1 MSLQTQLAEAELAY
15 HRLMTGR
22 TVQEVVDQNGE
33 RIRYVP
39 ASASRLAAW
48 IQELKVRIAGDNGS
62 TGPMRFW
69 GR

>member
-1 MSLQTQLAEAELAY
+1 MTLEQQLSEAEAAY

-22 TVQEVVDQNGE
+22 SVQEVVDQNGE
-33 RIRYVP
+33 RIRYTP
-39 ASASRLAAW
+39 TNATRLAAY
-48 IQELKVRIAGDNGS
+48 IIELKRRIAGDDGS

>member
-1 MSLQTQLAEAELAY
+1 MTLSQQLAEAESAY

-22 TVQEVVDQNGE
+22 SVQEVVDQNGE
-33 RIRYVP
+33 RVRYTP
-39 ASASRLAAW
+39 ASATRLSVYIA
-48 IQELKVRIAGDNGS
+48 ELKSQIAGNTGS